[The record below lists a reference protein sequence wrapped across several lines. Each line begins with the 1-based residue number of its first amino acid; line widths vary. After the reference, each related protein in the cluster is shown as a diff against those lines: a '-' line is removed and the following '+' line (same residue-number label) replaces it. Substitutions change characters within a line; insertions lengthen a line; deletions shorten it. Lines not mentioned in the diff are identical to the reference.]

1 MRNSGF
7 SGRVAG
13 CILCRMNE
21 RQMETVLVTG
31 AAGFI
36 GSHMVEQLLK
46 RGRRVLAL
54 DNLSTG
60 ALENLAPWLGRIEFI
75 RGSVADEPVVQD
87 LVCRADAV
95 IHLAASV
102 GNRVVSRKPLEAIE
116 NNLRGT
122 SALLAACAKYLR
134 PVVIASSS
142 EVYGRCPHLPFS
154 EDADL
159 VLGKST
165 SPRWLYAISKLTN
178 EFEAMAYARQ
188 CGLPVI
194 VTRFFNIAG
203 PRQSGRFG
211 MVLPRFMRQAM
222 LGETITV
229 YGDGQQ
235 VRCYCHVESL
245 CNAILDLMQT
255 PAAYGEIINLGS
267 EKPVT
272 VLELAER
279 VKARTGSSSD
289 ISLQPFA
296 AVYGKDY
303 DDMLRR
309 QPDTSKARA
318 LVGFAPPHSLDEIID
333 DIAVW
338 MRATWDRIRLERDY

>member
-1 MRNSGF
+1 
-7 SGRVAG
+7 
-13 CILCRMNE
+13 
-21 RQMETVLVTG
+21 METVLVTG

-36 GSHMVEQLLK
+36 GSHMVDQLLK

-60 ALENLAPWLGRIEFI
+60 ALENLAPWLGMIEFV
-75 RGSVADEPVVQD
+75 RGTVADEGVVQD

-95 IHLAASV
+95 VHLAASV

-122 SALLAACAKYLR
+122 SAVLAACAKYLR

-142 EVYGRCPHLPFS
+142 EVYGRCPNLPFT
-154 EDADL
+154 EDSDL

-165 SPRWLYAISKLTN
+165 SPRWLYAVSKLTN

-188 CGLPVI
+188 SGLPAI

-235 VRCYCHVESL
+235 VRCYCHVEALS
-245 CNAILDLMQT
+245 NAVLDLLQT
-255 PAAYGEIINLGS
+255 PAAYGEIVNLGS
-267 EKPVT
+267 EVPVT

-279 VKARTGSSSD
+279 IKARTGSTSE

-303 DDMLRR
+303 DDMFRR
-309 QPDTSKARA
+309 QPDTSKARS
-318 LVGFAPPHSLDEIID
+318 LIGFAPHHSLDDILD
-333 DIAVW
+333 DVAAW
-338 MRATWDRIRLERDY
+338 MRANWTRIRQERDY

>member
-1 MRNSGF
+1 MN
-7 SGRVAG
+7 GR
-13 CILCRMNE
+13 
-21 RQMETVLVTG
+21 QTQTVLVTG

-36 GSHMVEQLLK
+36 GSHMVDQLLK
-46 RGRRVLAL
+46 RGHQVLAI

-60 ALENLAPWLGRIEFI
+60 RLENLAPWLGRIEFV
-75 RGSVADEPVVQD
+75 RGSVAEEGVVQD

-95 IHLAASV
+95 VHLAASV

-165 SPRWLYAISKLTN
+165 SPRWLYAVSKLTN

-188 CGLPVI
+188 SGMPVV

-211 MVLPRFMRQAM
+211 MVLPRFVRQAL

-235 VRCYCHVESL
+235 VRCYCHVEDLS
-245 CNAILDLMQT
+245 NAVLDLLGC
-255 PAAYGEIINLGS
+255 PAAYGEIVNLGS
-267 EKPVT
+267 EVPVT
-272 VLELAER
+272 VLELAEH
-279 VKARTGSSSD
+279 VKARTQSRSD
-289 ISLQPFA
+289 ISLQPFS
-296 AVYGKDY
+296 AVYGADY
-303 DDMLRR
+303 DDMIRR
-309 QPDTSKARA
+309 QPDTSKARQ
-318 LVGFAPPHSLDEIID
+318 LVGFASRHSLDDIID
-333 DIAVW
+333 DVVAW
-338 MRATWDRIRLERDY
+338 MRADWDRIRSERDY

>member
-1 MRNSGF
+1 MN
-7 SGRVAG
+7 GR
-13 CILCRMNE
+13 
-21 RQMETVLVTG
+21 QTQTVLVTG

-36 GSHMVEQLLK
+36 GSHMVDQLLR
-46 RGRRVLAL
+46 RGRQVLAI

-60 ALENLAPWLGRIEFI
+60 SLENLAPWLGRIDFV
-75 RGSVADEPVVQD
+75 RGSVADEALIHD

-95 IHLAASV
+95 VHLAASV

-122 SALLAACAKYLR
+122 SALLAACAKYQR

-178 EFEAMAYARQ
+178 EFEAMAYSRQ
-188 CGLPVI
+188 SGLPVV

-211 MVLPRFMRQAM
+211 MVMPRFVRQAL

-235 VRCYCHVESL
+235 VRCYCPVETL
-245 CNAILDLMQT
+245 ANGVLDLLAC
-255 PAAYGEIINLGS
+255 PAAYGEIVNLGS
-267 EKPVT
+267 EVPVT
-272 VLELAER
+272 TLELAEH
-279 VKARTGSSSD
+279 VKARTGSASL
-289 ISLQPFA
+289 ISLQPYSD
-296 AVYGKDY
+296 VYGIDY
-303 DDMLRR
+303 DDMFRR

-318 LVGFAPPHSLDEIID
+318 LVGFHSTKSLDEIID
-333 DIAVW
+333 DVVAW
-338 MRATWDRIRLERDY
+338 MHADWDRIRAERDY

>member
-1 MRNSGF
+1 
-7 SGRVAG
+7 
-13 CILCRMNE
+13 
-21 RQMETVLVTG
+21 METVLVTG
-31 AAGFI
+31 GAGFI
-36 GSHMVEQLLK
+36 GSHLVEQLLR
-46 RGRRVLAL
+46 RGSRVLAL

-60 ALENLAPWLGRIEFI
+60 SLENVAPWLGQIEFV
-75 RGSVADEPVVQD
+75 RGSVADETVVND
-87 LVCRADAV
+87 LVCRSAAV
-95 IHLAASV
+95 VHLAASV

-122 SALLAACAKYLR
+122 SAVLAACAKYLR

-142 EVYGRCPHLPFS
+142 EVYGRCPNLPFTEES
-154 EDADL
+154 DL

-165 SPRWLYAISKLTN
+165 SPRWLYAVSKLTN

-188 CGLPVI
+188 CGLPAI

-211 MVLPRFMRQAM
+211 MVLPRFVRQAL

-235 VRCYCHVESL
+235 VRCYCHVEAL
-245 CNAILDLMQT
+245 ANAVLDLLQT
-255 PAAYGEIINLGS
+255 PAAYGEIVNLGS
-267 EKPVT
+267 EVPVT
-272 VLELAER
+272 VIELAER
-279 VKARTGSSSD
+279 VKAPPERASA

-303 DDMLRR
+303 DDMVRR

-318 LVGFAPPHSLDEIID
+318 LIGFAPTRTLDDIID
-333 DIAVW
+333 DVVAW
-338 MRATWDRIRLERDY
+338 MRANWSRIRNERDY

>member
-1 MRNSGF
+1 M
-7 SGRVAG
+7 SGRTF
-13 CILCRMNE
+13 E
-21 RQMETVLVTG
+21 KVLVTG

-36 GSHMVEQLLK
+36 GSHVVEQLIR
-46 RGRRVLAL
+46 RGRQVLAI

-60 ALENLAPWLGRIEFI
+60 DERNLSSWRREIEFVQ
-75 RGSVADEPVVQD
+75 GSIVEEPVIRD
-87 LVCRADAV
+87 LVCRSDAV
-95 IHLAASV
+95 VHLAASV

-122 SALLAACAKYLR
+122 SAVLGACARYLR

-165 SPRWLYAISKLTN
+165 SPRWLYAVSKLAN

-188 CGLPVI
+188 SELPVI

-211 MVLPRFMRQAM
+211 MVLPRFVRQAL
-222 LGETITV
+222 LGQPITI
-229 YGDGQQ
+229 YGDGSQI
-235 VRCYCHVESL
+235 RCYCHAETL
-245 CNAILDLMQT
+245 ARGLLDLMDT
-255 PAAYGEIINLGS
+255 PEAYGEIINLGS
-267 EKPVT
+267 EAPLS
-272 VLELAER
+272 VLELARR
-279 VKARTGSSSD
+279 VKARTGSASE
-289 ISLQPFA
+289 ITLQPFD

-303 DDMLRR
+303 VDMLRR
-309 QPDTSKARA
+309 QPDTAKARN
-318 LVGFAPPHSLDEIID
+318 LIGFRSTRAVDAIID
-333 DIAVW
+333 DVIAW
-338 MRATWDRIRLERDY
+338 MRSDWEHIAAEHDY